1 MPPVLRLIREYENP
15 STLPLQRYNSPS
27 TNPIAP
33 AATANAAIAIPVST
47 TAPPAVTP
55 VGQSIELELVLID
68 IVLPDISC
76 MLDVVDVT
84 VIVEFIAILAV
95 LVIVE
100 LESEKDIGI
109 ELVVGGEGVVELAAL
124 AEGKAAG
131 EEDMRP
137 APTLVPQ

>member
-68 IVLPDISC
+68 IVLPDIPC
-76 MLDVVDVT
+76 ILDVDVT
-84 VIVEFIAILAV
+84 VMVEFIVILAV
-95 LVIVE
+95 FVIVE
-100 LESEKDIGI
+100 LESETETGI
-109 ELVVGGEGVVELAAL
+109 ELVAGGIAVVELAAL
-124 AEGKAAG
+124 AEGMVAG

-137 APTLVPQ
+137 APTSVPQ